1 MVPEGWYM
9 RNAHAG
15 RLSAASASQ
24 NAVKAAVSVVVV
36 YDGNTRP
43 RELCIIKDGD
53 KKCGEVELYKTNC
66 EDEPGGRAIHSCIN
80 FSEGTGLLSVES
92 SDSAEIH
99 EMLLYSRAISGTD
112 RQKAETYLA
121 IKHGVTLPEYVS
133 EAGDTLWSR
142 STDGDYTHRVFGIAH
157 DSVMGLYKTS
167 GGAKHDDEEIII
179 EAADSLKAGEYLL
192 CGEKGGAPDER
203 TWRIVREGLE
213 GGTVVVKT
221 GRNGRWRDQEPVAVL
236 TEEKDGLTTEKTFES
251 VGRDKEH
258 HCFAVRFGE
267 GGKGR
272 YKLHFTDKGTSES
285 DLAEYAGDRK
295 RENTKEKSR
304 GIDFEVDNP
313 GGEVR
318 LYPNPSNDF
327 VVIEGLEGEKKE
339 VEITN
344 TLGRICLKA
353 YMLENENIIDIN
365 TLAAGSYIVV
375 LRGKEEHRIKLIK
388 TVR

>member
-99 EMLLYSRAISGTD
+99 EMLLYSRAISGAD

-221 GRNGRWRDQEPVAVL
+221 GRNGRWRDQEPVAIL
-236 TEEKDGLTTEKTFES
+236 TEEKEGDITEHTFES
-251 VGRDKEH
+251 VGKDKKH
-258 HCFAVRFGE
+258 HYFAVNFGE
-267 GGKGR
+267 GSKGR
-272 YKLHFTDKGTSES
+272 YRLHFATKDIPENN
-285 DLAEYAGDRK
+285 LAE
-295 RENTKEKSR
+295 NTINKKKKKAEEKSKD
-304 GIDFEVDNP
+304 IDFEEYNP
-313 GGEVR
+313 DTEVK

-327 VVIEGLEGEKKE
+327 VVIKGLEGEKKE

-344 TLGRICLKA
+344 TLGHLCMKA